1 MPIYEYNCS
10 ECNCQFDRYLSVTE
24 RETPVTEPCPEC
36 GETKVRKGIS
46 ATTMGVDMNCTPDK
60 KTGGDWSRLMDRM
73 KKNTVPKRYHDNI
86 DRATNRSG
94 RKLGPQ

>member
-46 ATTMGVDMNCTPDK
+46 VTTMGVDMNCTPDR
-60 KTGGDWSRLMDRM
+60 KTNGDWSKLVD
-73 KKNTVPKRYHDNI
+73 KLKHGTPERYHKSLD
-86 DRATNRSG
+86 ATSTRSG
-94 RKLGPQ
+94 GKLGPQ